1 MDCFVT
7 AGVGT
12 GSRGK
17 RVLVCAKKK
26 ASSKKSGTG
35 FGKDVP
41 KKEAAEEARSDKKE
55 QTSLEFTE
63 PEIDLKDF
71 VPQGPTMRAYYEKT
85 GRLMTENDQ
94 DTTLPEVVSQRML
107 KRMVWLFSTP
117 FALGVVGFGV
127 FFFAKTKY
135 DVTFQ
140 PAIVAFST
148 LGMFGFALFG
158 LTYGKPLAVLALS
171 FLSGSLGIQNNVV
184 LSTSGIMSASW
195 DVEREG
201 SFLGLDEVKTN
212 FLRTVDAL
220 SRSRSSDEDS
230 VAVGQNIDDDKK

>member
-1 MDCFVT
+1 MDCFIA
-7 AGVGT
+7 AGVARR
-12 GSRGK
+12 SRGK
-17 RVLVCAKKK
+17 RVLVSAKKK

-35 FGKDVP
+35 FGKEAP
-41 KKEAAEEARSDKKE
+41 KKGAADEAKVDKVE

-63 PEIDLKDF
+63 PETDLKDF

-85 GRLMTENDQ
+85 GRLMTENPE

-107 KRMVWLFSTP
+107 RRMVWLFSTP

-140 PAIVAFST
+140 PAVVAFST

-158 LTYGKPLAVLALS
+158 LTY
-171 FLSGSLGIQNNVV
+171 
-184 LSTSGIMSASW
+184 GIMSASW

-212 FLRTVDAL
+212 FFRTVDAL

-230 VAVGQNIDDDKK
+230 VALGQNIDDDNK

>member
-158 LTYGKPLAVLALS
+158 LTYG
-171 FLSGSLGIQNNVV
+171 
-184 LSTSGIMSASW
+184 IMSASW